1 MKQELWLAPLLL
13 LPGVALLIMSTSAR
27 FGQLHNE
34 IHREEASSKAMAT
47 LFLRAKLFCKALVCL
62 YISVAVF
69 AVSSLV
75 GGMFTYLG
83 KEGDGAGVLIFGTCL
98 GVLALVAASLTLLM
112 ESVKALDIIRDH
124 MDETSS
130 K

>member
-27 FGQLHNE
+27 YGQLHAE
-34 IHREEASSKAMAT
+34 IHRDKISGRALAT
-47 LFLRAKLFCKALVCL
+47 LFFRAKLFRNALVCL
-62 YISVAVF
+62 YFSVSAF

-75 GGMFTYLG
+75 GGLLTYSG
-83 KEGDGAGVLIFGTCL
+83 IDGAGTVVFGTCV
-98 GVLALVAASLTLLM
+98 GVLALVAAAGTLLM

-124 MDETSS
+124 LEGGRDD
-130 K
+130 